1 MSYAFVQQADGVVT
15 GSGTT
20 VATGTGGTNFGA
32 GLTAGNLK
40 AFYCF
45 YTAAAS
51 KTITFSDVAG
61 NNNAA
66 HVQVGNF
73 YNATDSQGAVWGYVK
88 NILGGTGTTTATANA
103 AVTFFSLYC
112 KEISGLDTQS
122 PFMATVAAGNRQAA
136 PGTGAD
142 LVVSGLMTPTN
153 QPGMVDGF
161 SNDFT
166 AAAGI
171 PTAGTGFTSRT
182 GVWLVG
188 SLSTRPEDKRITSL
202 ANVQATFTAL
212 TAGDT
217 YYTMAMLF
225 AEPIVISSGPPL
237 MGNQLYVMP

>member
-1 MSYAFVQQADGVVT
+1 MSYAFVQQADGVVS

-20 VATGTGGTNFGA
+20 VATTAGTNFTVA
-32 GLTAGNLK
+32 LTAGNLK
-40 AFYCF
+40 SFYCF
-45 YTAAAS
+45 YTAAAA

-61 NNNAA
+61 NNNAS
-66 HVQVGNF
+66 HIQVGNF
-73 YNATDSQGAVWGYVK
+73 FNATDSQGAVWGYVK

-112 KEISGLDTQS
+112 KEISGLDVNN
-122 PFMATVAAGNRQAA
+122 PLMATVAAGNRQAA
-136 PGTGAD
+136 PGTGTD

-153 QPGMVDGF
+153 QPGMVDAFG
-161 SNDFT
+161 NDFT
-166 AAAGI
+166 ASAGI
-171 PTAGTGFTSRT
+171 PNAGTGFSSRT
-182 GVWLVG
+182 GVWNVG
-188 SLSTRPEDKRITSL
+188 GLSSRPEDKRITSL

-212 TAGDT
+212 NAGDT